1 MSEKSIKGHIIRC
14 TPILEDGF
22 QYVCVKGDDGCM
34 YIAVWRGQRV
44 EKGDIIS
51 INKND
56 IEYWIPKR
64 HVFDEY

>member
-1 MSEKSIKGHIIRC
+1 MSKTSIKGRVVRC
-14 TPILEDGF
+14 TPILEDDF
-22 QYVCVKGDDGCM
+22 RYVCVKGEDGSM
-34 YIAVWRGQRV
+34 YIAVWRGQQV

-51 INKND
+51 LDNKD